1 MERKSLWAISSALLD
16 IANDLSVRTRQL
28 HDALLEHNDELL
40 EHTETPNEIVI
51 GDAEDI
57 EDAEIVLRKKNLGA
71 IPETKTIIER
81 IADGDYVS
89 RVRLSEL
96 SGVSIHRIFS
106 FTKEGVLPHIRFRN
120 KYYYPKST
128 VELLN
133 KFKNQ

>member
-1 MERKSLWAISSALLD
+1 MERKSTLWAISSALLD
-16 IANDLSVRTRQL
+16 IANDLSDRTSQL
-28 HDALLEHNDELL
+28 HDALS
-40 EHTETPNEIVI
+40 EHTETPDEIVI